1 MAINAMKTENNDAL
15 KAKLK
20 KQIEQLKQEESY
32 YNAMQMAQKLVLNS
46 WYGAFLNKYFALHN
60 SDIGAAITA
69 AGRDL
74 IQHMDKSNQI
84 YFYTLWHKDTDTH
97 KIFGAYFKWIN
108 EVNAYINKLKTE
120 LGNDEFKSKYGK
132 YQFINW
138 LNELGHDWTIAE
150 PVEVEK
156 INADWINKASGEI
169 TTKEDFKTIEEWRF
183 QAVETE
189 LINRKNPVSCYCDT
203 DSLFVGM
210 GPMLDSIKSHNVEG
224 HEEQLIH
231 LLYNFKL
238 KKYFND
244 ILDEY
249 AADKKKFNTSLKNV
263 QDFEMERINESVL
276 FIQKKT
282 YVQHVRWED
291 GTAFE
296 RLSYLY
302 PKNVSLMKHTTPP
315 FARTQIRKI
324 IDYIF
329 DNPKNKSIGPLLKLV
344 KDIKLQF
351 ELQTIEDISETTS
364 CNNYKDYVLEDEKN
378 WTYIGGVPFGV
389 KASSYYNFRLNSKP
403 ELKKKYE
410 LIKSGNKVKIYYC
423 KHDTNI
429 QPIIEEKLTPKFDSK
444 GAREYLKDG
453 SPAMNKQKIITFTKD
468 ENGKVGDLNDRFAY
482 LRGML
487 PMEIAPKVDYDKQ
500 FEKVIL
506 DNINKYIVAMGH
518 PELNKRL
525 SVITPLF

>member
-1 MAINAMKTENNDAL
+1 MPSQVMNVQDTEIL
-15 KAKLK
+15 KVKLRAE
-20 KQIEQLKQEESY
+20 IEKLKQEESY

-46 WYGAFLNKYFALHN
+46 WYGAFLNKFFALHN

-69 AGRDL
+69 AGRNL
-74 IQHMDKSNQI
+74 IQHMDKHNQR
-84 YFYTLWHKDTDTH
+84 YFYTIWHKDTELH
-97 KIFGAYFKWIN
+97 RVFAAYFLWNGNVSAHIQ
-108 EVNAYINKLKTE
+108 KLKAE
-120 LGNDEFKSKYGK
+120 LGNDEFKVKYGK
-132 YQFINW
+132 FDFIKW
-138 LNELGHDWTIAE
+138 LEILGLDWTTVE
-150 PVEVEK
+150 PIEVEQ
-156 INADWINKASGEI
+156 ITSEWINKATGDI
-169 TTKEDFKTIEEWRF
+169 TTKEDFASLDEWNYQTI
-183 QAVETE
+183 ETE

-210 GPMLDSIKSHNVEG
+210 GPMLESILSHDVEG

-231 LLYNFKL
+231 LLYNFRL
-238 KKYFND
+238 KKYFNN

-249 AADKKKFNTSLKNV
+249 AADTKKFNTKVKNV

-291 GTAFE
+291 GTNFE
-296 RLSYLY
+296 RLAYLY
-302 PKNVSLMKHTTPP
+302 PKNVSMMKHTTPP
-315 FARTQIRKI
+315 FARTQIRKV

-329 DNPKNKSIGPLLKLV
+329 DNPKNKSISPLLKLV
-344 KDIKLQF
+344 KDIKMQF
-351 ELQTIEDISETTS
+351 ELQSIEDISETTS
-364 CNNYKDYVLEDEKN
+364 CNNYKDYVFDDTET
-378 WTYIGGVPFGV
+378 WTYLGGVPFGV
-389 KASSYYNFRLNSKP
+389 KAASYYNFRLNSKP
-403 ELKKKYE
+403 ELKKQYE

-423 KHDTNI
+423 KYDKNI
-429 QPIIEEKLTPKFDSK
+429 QPHIDEVRKPKYDAQGKLM
-444 GAREYLKDG
+444 LNKDG
-453 SPAMNKQKIITFTKD
+453 SQQYNVTKTIKFYKD
-468 ENGKVGDLNDRFAY
+468 DNGKVGDVNDRFAY